1 MYYSENAFTY
11 FWIWIDNCNFSDK
24 GKLYIFHKSF
34 FVYIV
39 IYNTLKC
46 YYILIS
52 IERSSW
58 VYSVKV
64 KVAQP
69 CPTLCDP
76 MGYTVHG
83 ILQARIL
90 EWVAFPFSRGSLQPG
105 IKPRSPTL
113 QADSL
118 PAEPQGPLKNTE
130 VGSLSLFQRIFLTQ
144 ELNRGLLHC
153 GWILY
158 QLSYWGN
165 PCVFT
170 LRK

>member
-1 MYYSENAFTY
+1 MYT
-11 FWIWIDNCNFSDK
+11 I
-24 GKLYIFHKSF
+24 
-34 FVYIV
+34 

-58 VYSVKV
+58 MYSVKA

-90 EWVAFPFSRGSLQPG
+90 EWVAFPFSRGSS
-105 IKPRSPTL
+105 PRSPTL

-118 PAEPQGPLKNTE
+118 PAEPQGQLKNTE
-130 VGSLSLFQRIFLTQ
+130 VGSLYLFQRIFLTQ
-144 ELNRGLLHC
+144 ESNRGLLHC
-153 GWILY
+153 RWILY
-158 QLSYWGN
+158 QLSYRGN